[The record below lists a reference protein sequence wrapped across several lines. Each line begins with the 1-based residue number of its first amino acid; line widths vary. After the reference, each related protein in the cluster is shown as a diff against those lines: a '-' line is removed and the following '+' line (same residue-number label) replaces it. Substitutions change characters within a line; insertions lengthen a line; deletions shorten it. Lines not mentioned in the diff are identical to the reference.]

1 MASRLNMPL
10 RVAKMM
16 IAEFLQEN
24 NDVAISTSKSLQEQV
39 DAVTA
44 RFKAW
49 EASSEE
55 NMENMLVMVKLVDA
69 EQYNA
74 NVDTELREKVT
85 SWLVKAMARRKA
97 LLDKC
102 GDRVKALDKFHVTYS
117 PMTPEMNVTCAYED
131 QSCLE
136 EVPDEL
142 NGEKSM
148 QMVVKGHPAAIEL
161 LQQHLGGIKRERAE
175 GSEGPKEEE

>member
-16 IAEFLQEN
+16 VAEFLQEA

-49 EASSEE
+49 EASSEGKE
-55 NMENMLVMVKLVDA
+55 AMLVNVELVDA

-74 NVDTELREKVT
+74 NVDTELRALVT

-117 PMTPEMNVTCAYED
+117 PMTPEMNVSCAYED

-142 NGEKSM
+142 HGEKSM
-148 QMVVKGHPAAIEL
+148 QMVVKGHPML
-161 LQQHLGGIKRERAE
+161 LEMLEKTLAGVKRERCK

>member
-16 IAEFLQEN
+16 VAEFLQEA

-49 EASSEE
+49 EASSEDFVNVE
-55 NMENMLVMVKLVDA
+55 LVNA
-69 EQYNA
+69 EEYNA
-74 NVDTELREKVT
+74 NVDTELRALVT

-117 PMTPEMNVTCAYED
+117 PMTPEMDVTCAYED

-161 LQQHLGGIKRERAE
+161 LQQHLGGIKRERCK

>member
-16 IAEFLQEN
+16 IAEFLEEA

-44 RFKAW
+44 RFEAW
-49 EASSEE
+49 QASSEGKE
-55 NMENMLVMVKLVDA
+55 AMLVDVELVNA
-69 EQYNA
+69 EQYSA

-85 SWLVKAMARRKA
+85 SWLVKAMARRKE

-102 GDRVKALDKFHVTYS
+102 GDRVTALDKFHVTYS

-148 QMVVKGHPAAIEL
+148 HMVVKGHPAAIEM
-161 LQQHLGGIKRERAE
+161 LQQHLGGIRRERPE
-175 GSEGPKEEE
+175 GAKEEE